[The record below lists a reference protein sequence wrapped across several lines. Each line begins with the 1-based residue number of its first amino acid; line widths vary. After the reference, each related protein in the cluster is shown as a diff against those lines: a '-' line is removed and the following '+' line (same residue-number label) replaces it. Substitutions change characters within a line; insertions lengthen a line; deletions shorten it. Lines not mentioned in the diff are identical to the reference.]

1 MRIQPADTQQAVR
14 ACFPVIHQLR
24 PHLDMDGFLDA
35 VEEQREEGY
44 RLACLED
51 EGEVRAVAG
60 YRIQHSLWRGRFLY
74 VDDLVTYE
82 DHRSKGYGTALVD
95 WLKAQASQAGCR
107 ELRLDSGT
115 QRADAH
121 RFYEREGLEVRAL
134 HFGTKV

>member
-1 MRIQPADTQQAVR
+1 MRIQPADTEQSVR
-14 ACFPVIHQLR
+14 ACFPVVHQLR
-24 PHLDMDGFLDA
+24 PHLDMDGFLAA
-35 VEEQREEGY
+35 VEAQREEGY

-51 EGEVRAVAG
+51 DGEVRAVAG
-60 YRIQHSLWRGRFLY
+60 YRVQHSLWRGRFLY
-74 VDDLVTYE
+74 VDDLITHE

-134 HFGTKV
+134 HFAIEL